1 MHCSLTPVR
10 TEPDRIAVGIWIEL
24 PDYANW
30 SHQGVS
36 RVIGFLIEG
45 AAQRGDIVWRLV
57 APSGLRNQIAEDL
70 RTLAAREGQDWTL
83 HCPPPEVPHGKCGP
97 DVETTLGP
105 PEPISGVRLEL
116 PQIIDRMPARTSL
129 SPRRAG
135 QLLFVAGL
143 AALPLLLLRA
153 ALRPI
158 LRPITTR
165 LRLIVNMARD
175 PVAFAPQ
182 LADAA
187 ARLPLGVGSKAAC
200 SLRVW
205 ALAAQVPP
213 LVTDLTSSAA
223 PEPPADPLVTDLA
236 SSAAPE
242 PPADP
247 LDPAP
252 HFRRLAMF
260 ANAEVPVPG
269 WLVPF
274 PNFSASRLLTG
285 PRAVLFPDAIP
296 YRFPIGWRDDFGHP
310 ESNTSLWRSFTK
322 CTLEEAS
329 TIITFS
335 EHVKRVHGPKFFP
348 PGVPVVVAPPAP
360 PDLSALLPER
370 PAAATC
376 RASSRKAAAAMLRRH
391 AVTRAWRYLADFPFE
406 DVTYVAVSTQDRPS
420 KNVQLIVAALARLV
434 RHRFVNCK
442 ILMTT
447 PLWRNASWTDLPQTI
462 SSAGL
467 DLDVIS
473 MPELPRD
480 VHAALYHCAALA
492 VHASFL
498 EGIVGTLPFF
508 EAVSAGTPCLMADG
522 PHVREL
528 LKQHPLE
535 DTVFDP
541 FDAYGLAD
549 LIMRA
554 LARRDALLASQAAVL
569 AALRRRDWSAVAA
582 EYATAA
588 TGHALPAKSA
598 SVV

>member
-1 MHCSLTPVR
+1 MNFGFAPVT
-10 TEPDRIAVGIWIEL
+10 TEPQRIAVGVWIEL
-24 PDYANW
+24 PDYADW

-57 APSGLRNQIAEDL
+57 APSALCNQIAEDL

-83 HCPPPEVPHGKCGP
+83 HSPPPKVAPEHCGP
-97 DVETTLGP
+97 LVQTPVQP
-105 PEPISGVRLEL
+105 PEPVVGAPLEL
-116 PQIIDRMPARTSL
+116 PEITSVPSGPIGL
-129 SPRRAG
+129 TPRRMG
-135 QLLFVAGL
+135 QVLFVAGL

-165 LRLIVNMARD
+165 LRLIVHMARD
-175 PVAFAPQ
+175 PVAFAPR
-182 LADAA
+182 LADAV
-187 ARLPLGVGSKAAC
+187 ARLPRGLGSKAAR
-200 SLRVW
+200 SLRIW

-213 LVTDLTSSAA
+213 PATDLASSSTPA
-223 PEPPADPLVTDLA
+223 PAPSPPLEPLVPVPDPTPPADPLT
-236 SSAAPE
+236 
-242 PPADP
+242 
-247 LDPAP
+247 PAP
-252 HFRRLAMF
+252 HFRDQAMF
-260 ANAEVPVPG
+260 ANAEVPVQG

-274 PNFSASRLLTG
+274 PNFIGSRLLTG

-296 YRFPIGWRDDFGHP
+296 YLLPMGWRDDFSHP
-310 ESNTSLWRSFTK
+310 EAGFPLWRSYTK
-322 CTLEEAS
+322 CTLEEAT

-335 EHVKRVHGPKFFP
+335 EHVKRVHGPKLFP

-360 PDLSALLPER
+360 PDLSALLPGR
-370 PAAATC
+370 SAAAAC
-376 RASSRKAAAAMLRRH
+376 RVSSRKAAASVLRHH
-391 AVTRAWRYLADFPFE
+391 AATRGWRYLADFPFE
-406 DVTYVAVSTQDRPS
+406 DVTYVAVSTQDRPT
-420 KNVQLIVAALARLV
+420 KNVQLIVTALSRLL
-434 RHRFVNCK
+434 RRRFVNCK

-447 PLWRNASWTDLPQTI
+447 PLWRDASWTDLPETI

-467 DLDVIS
+467 DLDVVS

-508 EAVSAGTPCLMADG
+508 EAVSVGTPCLMADG

-528 LKQHPLE
+528 LKHHALA

-541 FDAYGLAD
+541 FDADGLAD

-554 LARRDALLASQAAVL
+554 LARRDALLASQSAVL

-588 TGHALPAKSA
+588 TGHAFSA
-598 SVV
+598 ERPRVA

>member
-1 MHCSLTPVR
+1 MT
-10 TEPDRIAVGIWIEL
+10 TEPHRIAVGIWIEL
-24 PDYANW
+24 PNSADW
-30 SHQGVS
+30 SHQGVP

-57 APSGLRNQIAEDL
+57 APSALRNRISEDL
-70 RTLAAREGQDWTL
+70 RTLAAREGEDWTL
-83 HCPPPEVPHGKCGP
+83 HCPPPEVPLDKYRP
-97 DVETTLGP
+97 VVDRTPAP
-105 PEPISGVRLEL
+105 PEPSAGVPLEPPPITDGMPNRTRL
-116 PQIIDRMPARTSL
+116 T
-129 SPRRAG
+129 PRQAG
-135 QLLFVAGL
+135 QLLFIAGL

-165 LRLIVNMARD
+165 LRLIVRMARN

-187 ARLPLGVGSKAAC
+187 ARLPLRMGNKAAR

-205 ALAAQVPP
+205 ALAASVSPP
-213 LVTDLTSSAA
+213 IEGLIPSPAPLPA
-223 PEPPADPLVTDLA
+223 PEPPADPLT
-236 SSAAPE
+236 
-242 PPADP
+242 
-247 LDPAP
+247 PAP
-252 HFRRLAMF
+252 HFRKLAMF
-260 ANAEVPVPG
+260 ANAEVPVLG
-269 WLVPF
+269 WLVPY
-274 PNFSASRLLTG
+274 PNFIGSRLLTG

-296 YRFPIGWRDDFGHP
+296 FLLPIGWRNDFSYP
-310 ESNTSLWRSFTK
+310 DSNISRWRSFTK

-335 EHVKRVHGPKFFP
+335 EHVKRLHGPKFFP
-348 PGVPVVVAPPAP
+348 PGIPVVVAPPAP
-360 PDLSALLPER
+360 PDLSALLPGR
-370 PAAATC
+370 PAATTC
-376 RASSRKAAAAMLRRH
+376 RASSRKAAASVLRRH
-391 AVTRAWRYLADFPFE
+391 AATRAWRYLADFPFE
-406 DVTYVAVSTQDRPS
+406 DVTYVAVSTQDRPT

-434 RHRFVNCK
+434 RQRFVNCK

-447 PLWRNASWTDLPQTI
+447 PLWPNASWWTDLPQTI
-462 SSAGL
+462 SGAGL

-508 EAVSAGTPCLMADG
+508 EAVSVGTPCLMADG

-528 LKQHPLE
+528 LKNHALA

-541 FDAYGLAD
+541 FDADGLAD

-554 LARRDALLASQAAVL
+554 LARRDALLASQSAVL
-569 AALRRRDWSAVAA
+569 ATLRRRDWSAVAA

-588 TGHALPAKSA
+588 TGHALPAKCA
-598 SVV
+598 SVA